1 MGAASGGIFGR
12 YGSAISKWLGNK
24 YTSFTKHFKSSTS
37 SGTVIIDDAI
47 GAPRGTDYSMKAVRE
62 RWWGG
67 KAPVRPNPDMPRGR
81 EYMELSHTYISN
93 NGAIGIHVPDWI
105 KNRGWNL
112 KPMWGSEH
120 ALVDP
125 HRYQF
130 MRRSWKDAN
139 ENYSP
144 GQRILARMPTSHKV
158 GAGVVIV
165 GGVGYGVC
173 EYFYGDE

>member
-1 MGAASGGIFGR
+1 MVKNG
-12 YGSAISKWLGNK
+12 
-24 YTSFTKHFKSSTS
+24 KHTQKEADEALAKILDPNWKPG
-37 SGTVIIDDAI
+37 GTVAPK
-47 GAPRGTDYSMKAVRE
+47 GADYSMKAVRE

-93 NGAIGIHVPDWI
+93 NGAIGKHIPDSI

-120 ALVDP
+120 AMVDP

-130 MRRSWKDAN
+130 MKRTWKDAN
-139 ENYSP
+139 EIYSP
-144 GQRILARMPTSHKV
+144 LQRMLGRMPTSHKV

-165 GGVGYGVC
+165 GGAGYGVY
-173 EYFYGDE
+173 EYLDGDE